1 MTAIAMDTNKQLD
14 EKQQSIKS
22 KMQAFI
28 EDILPSWP
36 QMDQQLFRE
45 KYLLQHTDQQ
55 IGDAR
60 GWTTYTVERQL
71 KKLLNRILTQS
82 VHSTNTTTS
91 TAGE

>member
-1 MTAIAMDTNKQLD
+1 MTAIAMETNTHLD
-14 EKQQSIKS
+14 EKQKTIKS
-22 KMQAFI
+22 KMQAVI

-45 KYLLQHTDQQ
+45 KFLLQHTDQQ

-82 VHSTNTTTS
+82 VHSTNTTINTS
-91 TAGE
+91 GE